1 MARRLLS
8 SRQSLRLPDGRVT
21 APSPGGGAPVGLPR
35 SGLARLTRLW
45 RLAFQP
51 HRGSPALR
59 TLGSSST
66 GVLHHREVKKVPECL
81 SYTEERFE
89 WAESGHDVDVDG
101 GAPLSQ
107 EDLHLDLADVGINTG
122 AHRLM
127 TIELRGGGLVLSL
140 LAQPHHTVH
149 GHADEDTD
157 NAKDDSAAKNVLST
171 RRNNRRQQLRLVQSR
186 TQRSKR
192 R

>member
-1 MARRLLS
+1 MARRLLFQS
-8 SRQSLRLPDGRVT
+8 AVAAIARRQGHGPLP
-21 APSPGGGAPVGLPR
+21 GGAPVGLPR

-66 GVLHHREVKKVPECL
+66 GCIVEVKKVPECL

-157 NAKDDSAAKNVLST
+157 NAKDDSAAKNVLTT
-171 RRNNRRQQLRLVQSR
+171 RGNNRQQQLRLVQSR
-186 TQRSKR
+186 THRSR
-192 R
+192 RR